1 MKANPQQLIQIVCHQ
16 ARRLWADP
24 AQARLVAPVF
34 AHGAPGTGKSAA
46 FEQAAQALG
55 VGFRDLRLS
64 QYEPTDLRGLP
75 VPRDGFTTWL
85 PSAELPWQPGTRGI
99 LLLDELTSADRSVQA
114 AAYQLVLDRCVGDK
128 RLSDGWLVCAA
139 GNRSE
144 DRAISYPLS
153 SALANRFCHVEVEPD
168 LQQWTAWARGRGL
181 SHEVLSFLRYRPER
195 FFRMEG
201 SLERGWPSPR
211 SWERVAH
218 ALATR
223 QGLDDEA
230 LEIVIEGLVGE
241 GMAVEFAAFRR
252 HLRELPDAVDLLLG
266 RVPLRVPPRADQ
278 RYALCTALAW
288 HLWRAPGPLALRVEN
303 FLRMGLK
310 FNSDF
315 ATMAMLEAT
324 RNVPEG
330 RDEVDEDDLTAA
342 LFSHPLYEEWSARH
356 GTAWQ
361 AAEPAAQPE
370 EATA

>member
-139 GNRSE
+139 GNCSE
-144 DRAISYPLS
+144 DRAIIYPLS

-168 LQQWTAWARGRGL
+168 LQQWTAWARKRGL

-278 RYALCTALAW
+278 RYALSTALAW

-310 FNSDF
+310 FNADF
-315 ATMAMLEAT
+315 ATLAMLEAT

-330 RDEVDEDDLTAA
+330 DDDDEDKLTAA